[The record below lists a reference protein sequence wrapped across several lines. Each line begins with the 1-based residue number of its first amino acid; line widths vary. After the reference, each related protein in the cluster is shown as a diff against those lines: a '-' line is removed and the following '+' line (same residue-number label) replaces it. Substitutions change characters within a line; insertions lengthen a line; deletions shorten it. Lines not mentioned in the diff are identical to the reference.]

1 MKHFLLFSALCAC
14 FIGGTSS
21 AEETSLPFDGVQFSG
36 MWYYGTQNEE
46 EIAAQFP
53 VGHQFGDR
61 REIREDGFSVEVPSE
76 LTRRM
81 TEAVGAEG
89 KAGGERLVDRLA
101 GDKESGARG
110 GDAWRVACAI
120 NYEHVETQQ
129 LPFVKGS
136 TITKIIAEVGFDVI
150 LCNFADRRIAAMLPG
165 RIQLIDI
172 VKGTEVSEEHK
183 QACLKHLYEQNLLP
197 EFMNIIKQP
206 CSTFSPS
213 FTIGIGEIRL
223 GEELLRDTPE
233 SLRPSVKSYYSSLI
247 SAVFYEKLGV
257 PVLPYSGG
265 NDQVYCSMRENLS
278 NVHELKR
285 RAAVDT
291 HEARREGKSA
301 GGSFVLR
308 RPDCV
313 LNIYLPKFV
322 TQVVKKVNKYQN
334 QLAFVA
340 GCELELQAPTGET
353 AFRDRLFGNVDAL
366 YTPDVKLGTPWIYYQ
381 AASYEMLVN
390 AADKL
395 KKDPGSKKWILMSSV
410 DDARI
415 LNPSPKKK

>member
-1 MKHFLLFSALCAC
+1 MKQFLLFSALCA
-14 FIGGTSS
+14 FFVGGTSS
-21 AEETSLPFDGVQFSG
+21 AEEAPIPFDGVQFSG

-61 REIREDGFSVEVPSE
+61 REIREDGYSVEIPSE

-81 TEAVGAEG
+81 TAAVAAEG
-89 KAGGERLVDRLA
+89 KAGGERLVDRLVE
-101 GDKESGARG
+101 KTESGTPG

-120 NYEHVETQQ
+120 NYEHVEAQQ

-165 RIQLIDI
+165 RIQLIDV
-172 VKGTEVSEEHK
+172 VKGSEVSEEHK
-183 QACLKHLYEQNLLP
+183 QACLRHLYEQNLLP
-197 EFMNIIKQP
+197 EFMKIVNQP

-233 SLRPSVKSYYSSLI
+233 SLRPSVRSYYSSLI

-291 HEARREGKSA
+291 NEARREGRHT
-301 GGSFVLR
+301 GGAFVLR
-308 RPDCV
+308 RPDCA
-313 LNIYLPKFV
+313 LNIYLPKFA

-353 AFRDRLFGNVDAL
+353 AFRERLFGNVDAL

-390 AADKL
+390 AAQKL
-395 KKDPGSKKWILMSSV
+395 KKDPGTKKWILMSSV
-410 DDARI
+410 DDTRI
-415 LNPSPKKK
+415 LPPSPKKK

>member
-1 MKHFLLFSALCAC
+1 MKRQFLLLSLCLFFGSPIA
-14 FIGGTSS
+14 S
-21 AEETSLPFDGVQFSG
+21 AEESPLAFDGVEFSG

-53 VGHQFGDR
+53 VGHLFGDR
-61 REIREDGFSVEVPSE
+61 REIREDGYSVEVPSE

-81 TEAVGAEG
+81 TEAVAAEG
-89 KAGGERLVDRLA
+89 RAGGERLVDRLVE
-101 GDKESGARG
+101 KTESGTPG

-129 LPFVKGS
+129 LPFIKGS

-165 RIQLIDI
+165 RIQLIDV

-183 QACLKHLYEQNLLP
+183 QACLRHLYEQNILP
-197 EFMNIIKQP
+197 AFMKIVKQP

-233 SLRPSVKSYYSSLI
+233 SLRPSVRSYYSSFI

-291 HEARREGKSA
+291 NEARREGRSS
-301 GGSFVLR
+301 GGAFVLR

-340 GCELELQAPTGET
+340 GCELELQSPTGET
-353 AFRDRLFGNVDAL
+353 AFRERLFGNIDAL
-366 YTPDVKLGTPWIYYQ
+366 YTPDAKLGTPWIYYQ

-390 AADKL
+390 ATEKL
-395 KKDPGSKKWILMSSV
+395 KQDPGSKKWILMSSV

>member
-1 MKHFLLFSALCAC
+1 MKRQFILHLFCLFFGSGML
-14 FIGGTSS
+14 S
-21 AEETSLPFDGVQFSG
+21 AEDAPLAFDGVQFSG

-81 TEAVGAEG
+81 TEALEAEG
-89 KAGGERLVDRLA
+89 KAGGERLVDRLVENT
-101 GDKESGARG
+101 ESGARG

-165 RIQLIDI
+165 RIQLIDV
-172 VKGTEVSEEHK
+172 VKGTAVSEAHK

-247 SAVFYEKLGV
+247 SAVFYQQLGV

-291 HEARREGKSA
+291 YEARREGKVS

-340 GCELELQAPTGET
+340 GCELELHAPTGET
-353 AFRDRLFGNVDAL
+353 AFRERLFGNVDAL

-390 AADKL
+390 AAEKL
-395 KKDPGSKKWILMSSV
+395 KKAPGSKKYILMSSV